1 MQIAVAA
8 TPDVAIPTLEL
19 LLKSGE
25 NLTAIITQPDRPA
38 GRGLTLKESPVAT
51 WARGREIQ
59 VFKPESQE
67 ELSEIAAQFDLII
80 TIGFGMIIREEI
92 LALPKFGFINLH
104 FSLLPRWRGAAP
116 VQRAIEAGDLQTGVS
131 VFQLDRGMD
140 TGPIYRQKKIEIA
153 ANATTDSLL
162 RDLSQIGA
170 ETVLETISDIR
181 AAVVPSAQDSSG
193 ATRANKL
200 SKEEGRIDWSQP
212 APVIDRKIRAF
223 YPNPGSWTTFRGST
237 IKISKVEISAKES
250 AESGQIEIID
260 RELFVS
266 CGDRS
271 LKVIDLQPSGK
282 PVMAATAW
290 LNGAAIKASE
300 RFE

>member
-1 MQIAVAA
+1 VQIAVAA

-51 WARGREIQ
+51 WTRGREIQ

-116 VQRAIEAGDLQTGVS
+116 VQRAIEAGDLQSGVS

-140 TGPIYRQKKIEIA
+140 TGPIYRQRKIEIA

-181 AAVVPSAQDSSG
+181 AAVVPSAQDSRG

-237 IKISKVEISAKES
+237 IKISKVEISARES

-266 CGDRS
+266 CGDGS

-290 LNGAAIKASE
+290 LNGAAPKASE